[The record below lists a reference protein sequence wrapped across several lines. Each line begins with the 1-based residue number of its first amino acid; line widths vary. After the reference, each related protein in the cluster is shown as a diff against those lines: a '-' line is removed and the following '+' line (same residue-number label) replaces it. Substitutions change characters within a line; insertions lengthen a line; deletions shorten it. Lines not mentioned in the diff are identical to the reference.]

1 MQTRTEKEPTI
12 CCSKC
17 GTTVRENPYTDMI
30 LVLSQ
35 FSFACLSQF
44 LFVGLFKVRIS
55 KCRTEK
61 DVQTR
66 TEKEPRTRNTY
77 CDIWGRGA
85 VLSATR
91 RPCPLL
97 CKKWDWYTRPSQDLQ
112 TRPHT
117 DKHQTL
123 KGPAN
128 KTLQRHT
135 NENYVLSYLRA
146 RFNSVCS
153 SSTLLSNSS
162 LSTIICRI
170 VSAARYTQSTCK

>member
-35 FSFACLSQF
+35 F

-66 TEKEPRTRNTY
+66 TEKEPLEREIHTVISEEEAQFCLQLVDLALSYVRNETDTPDLHKTY
-77 CDIWGRGA
+77 KRD
-85 VLSATR
+85 LTQTN
-91 RPCPLL
+91 
-97 CKKWDWYTRPSQDLQ
+97 TRP
-112 TRPHT
+112 
-117 DKHQTL
+117 
-123 KGPAN
+123 
-128 KTLQRHT
+128 
-135 NENYVLSYLRA
+135 
-146 RFNSVCS
+146 
-153 SSTLLSNSS
+153 
-162 LSTIICRI
+162 
-170 VSAARYTQSTCK
+170 